1 MAIISSWTIF
11 TTSWAGVRLSSTSLL
26 KAAARG
32 LDLRKAFNLREG
44 GSRKDDTMPRRFLT
58 EPVKVRGQMRPPYD
72 GQKLDEI
79 VTEYYEARGW
89 DPREGILSPERL
101 AELTA

>member
-1 MAIISSWTIF
+1 MD
-11 TTSWAGVRLSSTSLL
+11 GDGLL

-58 EPVKVRGQMRPPYD
+58 EPVKVRGQMHPPYD

-89 DPREGILSPERL
+89 DPREGTISPERL
-101 AELTA
+101 TELTASNAD